1 MRAVRHETDTVVMLS
16 VIVRKE
22 NVPEYML
29 SEYSMIES
37 ADLSLPRMVLN
48 KVGLESYYQ
57 GNHLRPS
64 TKSEVHV
71 SLESIEATVKMP
83 AHPQEKGSAARVP
96 PLPLVRP
103 VHLFHGMAEAHE
115 FLASL
120 ALNGQGGLA

>member
-1 MRAVRHETDTVVMLS
+1 MRAIRYGTNTVVMLS

-22 NVPEYML
+22 NVPESTL
-29 SEYSMIES
+29 SEYNMIKS
-37 ADLSLPRMVLN
+37 ADLNLPRMVLN
-48 KVGLESYYQ
+48 KIDLESYYQ
-57 GNHLRPS
+57 VKYLKPS

-71 SLESIEATVKMP
+71 SPEFIEATVKMP
-83 AHPQEKGSAARVP
+83 AHPQEKGSTTRVP

-103 VHLFHGMAEAHE
+103 AYLFHDMAEVHE